1 VNRALSEIKEGSHV
15 LLYQD
20 ARRQWITTASRQRFH
35 THKGYVDLDRLLGM
49 RYGEIIKTS
58 MGSSL
63 SVFKPRIMDMVQSFD
78 RPTQILYPKDIA
90 YAIYQL
96 GLRPGD
102 TVLEVGTGSGAM
114 TVSIAQAVWPDGHVH
129 TYEMRPEFAEAAKA
143 NIAKTGLAD
152 VITQHLKDPSEGFDE
167 KNAAAIVVDLGD
179 PWKIAGPASHSLIP
193 GGMLAAF
200 TPTTNQLERLVAS
213 LRENGFLVVESVEL
227 MIREIRGESGKVRPE
242 TRMIGH
248 TAYITIARKMLSETS
263 NE

>member
-20 ARRQWITTASRQRFH
+20 ARRQWITTASKQRFH

-248 TAYITIARKMLSETS
+248 TAYITIARKMLSEAS

>member
-1 VNRALSEIKEGSHV
+1 LSEIKEGNHI

-20 ARRQWITTASRQRFH
+20 SRRQWITTASKQRFH
-35 THKGYVDLDRLLGM
+35 THKGYVDLDKLLGM
-49 RYGEIIKTS
+49 RYGEVVKTS
-58 MGSSL
+58 KGLTL
-63 SVFKPRIMDMVQSFD
+63 SVFKPRIMDMVLSFD

-96 GLRPGD
+96 GLRPRD

-129 TYEMRPEFAEAAKA
+129 TYEMRPEFAEAAKI
-143 NIAKTGLAD
+143 NIAKTGLGD
-152 VITQHLKDPSEGFDE
+152 VITQHLKDPSEDFDE
-167 KNAAAIVVDLGD
+167 RNVAAVVVDLGD
-179 PWKIAGPASHSLIP
+179 PWKMAGPAYRSLMP

-200 TPTTNQLERLVAS
+200 TPTTNQLEKLVAS

-227 MIREIRGESGKVRPE
+227 ILREIRGESGKVRPE

-248 TAYITIARKMLSETS
+248 TAYITIARKVLSEPPAK
-263 NE
+263 

>member
-1 VNRALSEIKEGSHV
+1 LSEIKEGNHI

-20 ARRQWITTASRQRFH
+20 SRRQWITTASKQRFH
-35 THKGYVDLDRLLGM
+35 THKGYVDLDKLLGM
-49 RYGEIIKTS
+49 RYGEVVKTS
-58 MGSSL
+58 KGLTL
-63 SVFKPRIMDMVQSFD
+63 SVFKPRIMDMVLSFD

-96 GLRPGD
+96 GLRPRD

-129 TYEMRPEFAEAAKA
+129 TYEMRPEFAEAAKI
-143 NIAKTGLAD
+143 NIAKTGLGD
-152 VITQHLKDPSEGFDE
+152 VITQHLKDPSEDFDE
-167 KNAAAIVVDLGD
+167 RNVAAVVVDLGD
-179 PWKIAGPASHSLIP
+179 PWKMAGPAYRSLMP

-200 TPTTNQLERLVAS
+200 TPTTNQLEKLVAS

-227 MIREIRGESGKVRPE
+227 MLREIRGESGKVRPE

-248 TAYITIARKMLSETS
+248 TAYITIARKVLSEPPAK
-263 NE
+263 

>member
-1 VNRALSEIKEGSHV
+1 LSEIKEGSHV

-20 ARRQWITTASRQRFH
+20 ARRQWITTASKQRFH

>member
-1 VNRALSEIKEGSHV
+1 M
-15 LLYQD
+15 
-20 ARRQWITTASRQRFH
+20 
-35 THKGYVDLDRLLGM
+35 DLDKLLGM

-114 TVSIAQAVWPDGHVH
+114 TVSIAQAVWPEGHVH
-129 TYEMRPEFAEAAKA
+129 TYEMRPEFAEAAKS
-143 NIAKTGLAD
+143 NIAKTGLGD

-167 KNAAAIVVDLGD
+167 MNATAIVVDLGD
-179 PWKIAGPASHSLIP
+179 PWKIASPASRSLIP

-213 LRENGFLVVESVEL
+213 LRETGFLVVESVEL

-263 NE
+263 DE

>member
-1 VNRALSEIKEGSHV
+1 MSEIKEGNHI

-20 ARRQWITTASRQRFH
+20 SRRQWITTASKQRFH
-35 THKGYVDLDRLLGM
+35 THKGYVDLDKLLGM
-49 RYGEIIKTS
+49 RYGEVVKTS
-58 MGSSL
+58 KGLTL
-63 SVFKPRIMDMVQSFD
+63 SVFKPRIMDMVLSFD

-96 GLRPGD
+96 GLRPRD

-129 TYEMRPEFAEAAKA
+129 TYEMRPEFAEAAKI
-143 NIAKTGLAD
+143 NIAKTGLGD
-152 VITQHLKDPSEGFDE
+152 VITQHLKDPSEDFDE
-167 KNAAAIVVDLGD
+167 RNVAAVVVDLGD
-179 PWKIAGPASHSLIP
+179 PWKMAGPAYRSLMP

-200 TPTTNQLERLVAS
+200 TPTTNQLEKLVAS

-227 MIREIRGESGKVRPE
+227 MLREIRGESGKVRPE

-248 TAYITIARKMLSETS
+248 TAYITIARKVLSEPPAK
-263 NE
+263 

>member
-1 VNRALSEIKEGSHV
+1 MSEIKEGSHV

-20 ARRQWITTASRQRFH
+20 ARRQWITTASKQRFH

>member
-1 VNRALSEIKEGSHV
+1 MSEIKEGNHI

-20 ARRQWITTASRQRFH
+20 SRRQWITTASKQRFH
-35 THKGYVDLDRLLGM
+35 THKGYVDLDKLLGM
-49 RYGEIIKTS
+49 RYGDVVKTS
-58 MGSSL
+58 KGLTL
-63 SVFKPRIMDMVQSFD
+63 SIFKPRIMDMVLSFD

-96 GLRPGD
+96 GLRPRD

-129 TYEMRPEFAEAAKA
+129 TYEMRPEFAEAAKS
-143 NIAKTGLAD
+143 NIAKTGLGD

-167 KNAAAIVVDLGD
+167 RNVAAVVVDLGD
-179 PWKIAGPASHSLIP
+179 PWKMAGPAYRSLMP

-200 TPTTNQLERLVAS
+200 TPTTNQLEKLVAS

-227 MIREIRGESGKVRPE
+227 MLREIRGESGKVRPE

-248 TAYITIARKMLSETS
+248 TAYITIARKMQTEPPA
-263 NE
+263 E

>member
-1 VNRALSEIKEGSHV
+1 VNHALSEIKEGSHV

-20 ARRQWITTASRQRFH
+20 ARRQWITTASKQRFH

>member
-1 VNRALSEIKEGSHV
+1 M
-15 LLYQD
+15 
-20 ARRQWITTASRQRFH
+20 
-35 THKGYVDLDRLLGM
+35 DLDQLLGM
-49 RYGEIIKTS
+49 QYGEVIKTS
-58 MGSSL
+58 KGSSL

-102 TVLEVGTGSGAM
+102 MVLEVGTGSGAM

-129 TYEMRPEFAEAAKA
+129 TYEMRSDFAEAAKA
-143 NIAKTGLAD
+143 NIAKTGLGA

-167 KNAAAIVVDLGD
+167 KNAVAIVVDLGD
-179 PWKIAGPASHSLIP
+179 PWKIAGPAYRSLTP

-227 MIREIRGESGKVRPE
+227 MLREIRGESGKVRPE

-248 TAYITIARKMLSETS
+248 TAYITIARKLV
-263 NE
+263 NEASAQ

>member
-1 VNRALSEIKEGSHV
+1 M
-15 LLYQD
+15 
-20 ARRQWITTASRQRFH
+20 
-35 THKGYVDLDRLLGM
+35 DLDQLLGM
-49 RYGEIIKTS
+49 QYGEVIKTS
-58 MGSSL
+58 KGSSL

-102 TVLEVGTGSGAM
+102 MVLEVGTGSGAM

-129 TYEMRPEFAEAAKA
+129 TYEMRSDFAEAAKA
-143 NIAKTGLAD
+143 NIAKTGLGA

-167 KNAAAIVVDLGD
+167 KNAVAIVVDLGD
-179 PWKIAGPASHSLIP
+179 PWKIAGPAYRSLTP

-227 MIREIRGESGKVRPE
+227 MLREIRGESGKVRPE

-248 TAYITIARKMLSETS
+248 TAYITIARKLL
-263 NE
+263 NEASAQ

>member
-20 ARRQWITTASRQRFH
+20 ARRQWITTASKQRFH

>member
-1 VNRALSEIKEGSHV
+1 LSEIKEGSHV

-129 TYEMRPEFAEAAKA
+129 TYEMRPEFAEAAKV
-143 NIAKTGLAD
+143 NIAKTGLAE

-167 KNAAAIVVDLGD
+167 KNATAIVVDLGD
-179 PWKIAGPASHSLIP
+179 PWRIASPASRSLMP

-263 NE
+263 DE